1 MGHDMVAPHWEPSC
15 TIHGD
20 DIARSKAGWNLDNGV
35 RSPRLEQLQWEGL
48 GSNRCLGN
56 SYGVVLGK
64 SLKVTEL
71 FSSLCKM
78 V

>member
-35 RSPRLEQLQWEGL
+35 RSGLEQLQWGGPGFKSLPWKFLRCGL
-48 GSNRCLGN
+48 GQ
-56 SYGVVLGK
+56 
-64 SLKVTEL
+64 VTEGH
-71 FSSLCKM
+71 
-78 V
+78 

>member
-35 RSPRLEQLQWEGL
+35 RESQAGATAVGRAWVQIAALEIPRVW
-48 GSNRCLGN
+48 SWA
-56 SYGVVLGK
+56 SH
-64 SLKVTEL
+64 
-71 FSSLCKM
+71 
-78 V
+78 